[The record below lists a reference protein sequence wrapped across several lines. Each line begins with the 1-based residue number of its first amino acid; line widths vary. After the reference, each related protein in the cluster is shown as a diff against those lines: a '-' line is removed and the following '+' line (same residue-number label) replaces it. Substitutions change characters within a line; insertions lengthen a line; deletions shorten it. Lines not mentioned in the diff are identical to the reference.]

1 MKRYIFISFAI
12 SILTVLAACE
22 KLIEI
27 DLTDSKEVIV
37 IEASITN
44 IKSPIKVLVSKTS
57 PYLGTKTASPVS
69 GAIVSIR
76 TERGKPN
83 YFVETM
89 PGEYVYPNN
98 SVEPGRWYICEVEY
112 NGITYTARSF
122 MNEKV
127 PIGDVKFTHFDGLG
141 FFDSGYKV
149 VCFIKDPE
157 KAVNYYRLKY
167 FTNGKLVDD
176 HGDMS
181 VFSDKLFNGK
191 MVGLNQGSFV
201 FQKTDT
207 LIVEIQSIDKAA
219 YDYFST
225 LKSISGFET
234 FQSASPAN
242 PISNFNNG
250 ALGYF
255 SAYTYERRK
264 MIIQDYLTE

>member
-1 MKRYIFISFAI
+1 MKKLLSISVFLAY
-12 SILTVLAACE
+12 LLVLVACE
-22 KLIEI
+22 KVIEI

-44 IKSPIKVLVSKTS
+44 IKSPVRVLVSKTS
-57 PYLGTKTASPVS
+57 PFLGAKTANPVS
-69 GAIVSIR
+69 GAKVSIR
-76 TERGKPN
+76 TEKGKPN
-83 YFVETM
+83 YFVEAM

-98 SVEPGRWYICEVEY
+98 SVEPGQWYICEVEY

-122 MNEKV
+122 MNDKV

-157 KAVNYYRLKY
+157 KTVNYYRFRY
-167 FTNGKLVDD
+167 IVNGEPVDD
-176 HGDMS
+176 RGDLTI
-181 VFSDKLFNGK
+181 FSDKLFNGK
-191 MVGLNQGSFV
+191 VVGLNHGSFV

-207 LIVEIQSIDKAA
+207 LVVEIRSIDKAA
-219 YDYFST
+219 YDYYST
-225 LKSISGFET
+225 LRSISGFET
-234 FQSASPAN
+234 FQSASLAN
-242 PISNFNNG
+242 PLSNFNNG

>member
-1 MKRYIFISFAI
+1 M
-12 SILTVLAACE
+12 LVVLAACE
-22 KLIEI
+22 KVIEI

-37 IEASITN
+37 IEATITN
-44 IKSPIKVLVSKTS
+44 IKNPIQVFVSKTA

-69 GAIVSIR
+69 GATVSIR
-76 TERGKPN
+76 TEKGKPF
-83 YFVETM
+83 YFVETL

-98 SVEPGRWYICEVEY
+98 SLESGQWYICEVEY
-112 NGITYTARSF
+112 NGITYTARSY
-122 MNEKV
+122 MNNKV

-141 FFDSGYKV
+141 FYESGYKV

-157 KAVNYYRLKY
+157 KTVNYYRLRY
-167 FTNGKLVDD
+167 FINGDLVDD
-176 HGDMS
+176 HGDLS

-191 MVGLNQGSFV
+191 IVGLNQGSFV

-207 LIVEIQSIDKAA
+207 LVVEIQSIDKAA
-219 YDYFST
+219 YNYFFT

-242 PISNFNNG
+242 PISNFNHG

>member
-1 MKRYIFISFAI
+1 MKKFTFIAFLFI
-12 SILTVLAACE
+12 LLTVITACE
-22 KLIEI
+22 KVIDI
-27 DLTDSKEVIV
+27 DLSDSQEVIV

-44 IKSPIKVLVSKTS
+44 AKNPIKVLVSKTS
-57 PYLGTKTASPVS
+57 PFLGTKTAIPVS
-69 GAIVSIR
+69 GATVSIR
-76 TERGKPN
+76 TAKGKPN

-89 PGEYVYPNN
+89 PGEYLHTNN
-98 SVEPGRWYICEVEY
+98 SVVPGQWYICEVQY
-112 NGITYTARSF
+112 NGITYTARSY

-157 KAVNYYRLKY
+157 KVINFYRLRY
-167 FTNGKLVDD
+167 FTNGDPVDD
-176 HGDMS
+176 KGDLS